1 MAGSLAMKYFSNGKM
16 IVSSPFENGDIYI
29 YIYTIDYNI
38 YIYIYIYN
46 GDKMGNPFSSCRKIL
61 ML

>member
-29 YIYTIDYNI
+29 YTIDYNI
-38 YIYIYIYN
+38 YIIYIMVT
-46 GDKMGNPFSSCRKIL
+46 KWAIPFPLVEKS
-61 ML
+61 

>member
-29 YIYTIDYNI
+29 YTIDYNI
-38 YIYIYIYN
+38 YIYYIYIMVT
-46 GDKMGNPFSSCRKIL
+46 KWAIPFPLVEKS
-61 ML
+61 